1 MARLFDRMDN
11 LWWETR
17 LGIST
22 RGVAASHPD
31 HPDAWRYATLP
42 YSTVYPILRHLAL
55 GPSDVFVDIGCGKGR
70 VLCAAAR
77 QPVGKVIGI
86 DLSAERCHEATEN
99 ARRMRGR
106 RAPIEVVNA
115 LAQDFDYSTATA
127 LFLFNPFG
135 PETLEAVL
143 NRIAK
148 DRRGAPVRFAYAFP
162 LQDGVF
168 QAQPWLERG
177 EYWQSANTGLGKDVI
192 FYSSRDSG

>member
-1 MARLFDRMDN
+1 MARLSDRMGN

-22 RGVAASHPD
+22 RGVAD
-31 HPDAWRYATLP
+31 IDYPDACHYASMP

-86 DLSAERCHEATEN
+86 DLSAELCQEATEN

-115 LAQDFDYSTATA
+115 LAQEFDYSTVTA
-127 LFLFNPFG
+127 VFLFNPFG
-135 PETLEAVL
+135 PDTMEAVL

-148 DRRGAPVRFAYAFP
+148 DRSGAPVRFAYAFP
-162 LQDGVF
+162 LEDAVF

-177 EYWQSANTGLGKDVI
+177 EYWDTANPGLDHDVI
-192 FYSSRDSG
+192 FYRSRDGG